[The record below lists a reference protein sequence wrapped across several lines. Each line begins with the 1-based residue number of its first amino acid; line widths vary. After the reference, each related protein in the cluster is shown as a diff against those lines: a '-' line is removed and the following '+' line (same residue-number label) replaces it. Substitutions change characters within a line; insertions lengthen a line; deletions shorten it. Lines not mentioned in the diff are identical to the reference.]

1 MARVIAA
8 KSEQSQCMEKNTQ
21 AKIGEL
27 KAIPVEAR
35 GRHSKRHIVRYNYYK
50 KDAPKGN
57 LRDAACMF
65 PVFSNF
71 FPPMV
76 PVNPCRV
83 LVSIPGTSPAFCML
97 LVPRKAFSYHK
108 INEFDCARPLYL
120 LHDENPS
127 GRLLAPWSFS
137 HEPFYKCKHFTLFVL
152 VFFTII
158 CQAIITFTTRMSV
171 MS

>member
-83 LVSIPGTSPAFCML
+83 LVSILGTSPAFCML

-108 INEFDCARPLYL
+108 INEFDCARLLYL

-127 GRLLAPWSFS
+127 GRLLASWSFFMS
-137 HEPFYKCKHFTLFVL
+137 LFTNVNTLHCFFLFFFYYHLSGYNYFYH
-152 VFFTII
+152 
-158 CQAIITFTTRMSV
+158 
-171 MS
+171 

>member
-71 FPPMV
+71 FPPYG
-76 PVNPCRV
+76 PCES
-83 LVSIPGTSPAFCML
+83 LQSACQHSWYISSFLYAACSPESIFIP
-97 LVPRKAFSYHK
+97 
-108 INEFDCARPLYL
+108 
-120 LHDENPS
+120 
-127 GRLLAPWSFS
+127 
-137 HEPFYKCKHFTLFVL
+137 
-152 VFFTII
+152 
-158 CQAIITFTTRMSV
+158 
-171 MS
+171 